1 MILGYDTLENFLR
14 TNWALMQHHKY
25 DMDYIENRIAWERQI
40 YVTLLS
46 GYMKEEAERLKLEKM
61 RAGK

>member
-1 MILGYDTLENFLR
+1 
-14 TNWALMQHHKY
+14 MQHHKY